1 MKSEALQRSAEM
13 ASPHVE
19 LSLAQL
25 EVAWYASDGGV
36 DEVTFCRCLASG
48 ELSRGCMGF
57 SHGSVRAA
65 IQRLNA
71 TKCCA
76 VDHNI
81 YDPHG
86 LLAQLPPEV
95 STKSSVRKSRR
106 SIGPPG

>member
-1 MKSEALQRSAEM
+1 M
-13 ASPHVE
+13 ASSHVN
-19 LSLAQL
+19 LAHL
-25 EVAWYASDGGV
+25 EVAWYSSDGGV

-48 ELSRGCMGF
+48 ELSRGCPGF

-86 LLAQLPPEV
+86 LLAQLLPEV

>member
-1 MKSEALQRSAEM
+1 M

-25 EVAWYASDGGV
+25 EVAWYANDGGV

-71 TKCCA
+71 AKCCA
-76 VDHNI
+76 SVEHSI
-81 YDPHG
+81 YDRHG